1 MGFGG
6 GWRRRIRFG
15 LVLPLASASP
25 QASVK
30 PPMLI
35 MCTAHT
41 EAARSAVGL
50 ATGRRGAGG
59 AVLAPLGAT
68 GGCEGGLRMCRRVS
82 PAW

>member
-1 MGFGG
+1 MRE
-6 GWRRRIRFG
+6 WRRRIRFG
-15 LVLPLASASP
+15 LVLPLASVSP

-41 EAARSAVGL
+41 EAARSAVGWC
-50 ATGRRGAGG
+50 TGKRGAGR
-59 AVLAPLGAT
+59 AVLAPLSGR
-68 GGCEGGLRMCRRVS
+68 GGCEGGLKMCRRVS